1 MTHTCKN
8 CWYACAKETWVELVV
23 SCDMGPMGQMEMG
36 KHGDMTGGGGG
47 VDEPADIIDLLGAAH
62 TNDPYN

>member
-1 MTHTCKN
+1 
-8 CWYACAKETWVELVV
+8 
-23 SCDMGPMGQMEMG
+23 MGPMGQMEMG